1 MKTTTAIILD
11 IRRPKADGKYPVK
24 LRVTYQRKQKY
35 YSTDIDLL
43 KEDFKKANSDRPR
56 GEFKDLK
63 LVLSQIEIN
72 AKRII
77 DDMPDFSFG
86 LFEKHFQNPRFN
98 HKDVFLVYENYIN
111 KLNSGGRIGT
121 ACSYKCSLNS
131 LKKYSKSLTFDE
143 ITESFLKGYENW
155 MIEDGN
161 SLTTV
166 GIYLRALR
174 TLVNEA
180 KQLKVINEEQYP
192 FGKWKYQIPSGR
204 NIKKALSLSD
214 IEKIYNYPAYPGS
227 SEEKAKDF
235 WLFSYMVNGL
245 NMKDIAKL
253 TYKNIEGDKLI
264 FIRSKTKRTTRQNQ
278 KPIVAI
284 IIDDA
289 KRIIEKWGVK
299 PPNPESYIFTIL
311 PNKVI
316 SPQREYELIKQFIKN
331 INKWIRRLAIK
342 VGIDKDV
349 TTYTARHSFSTILK
363 RSGASTEYISEA
375 LGHSNLQT
383 TENYL
388 DSFEDNVKR
397 EYAEILVDF
406 KKNE

>member
-43 KEDFKKANSDRPR
+43 KEDFEKANSDRPR

-111 KLNSGGRIGT
+111 KLNSEGRIGT
-121 ACSYKCSLNS
+121 ASSYKCSLNS

-155 MIEDGN
+155 MIENGN

-180 KQLKVINEEQYP
+180 KQ
-192 FGKWKYQIPSGR
+192 
-204 NIKKALSLSD
+204 
-214 IEKIYNYPAYPGS
+214 
-227 SEEKAKDF
+227 
-235 WLFSYMVNGL
+235 
-245 NMKDIAKL
+245 
-253 TYKNIEGDKLI
+253 
-264 FIRSKTKRTTRQNQ
+264 
-278 KPIVAI
+278 
-284 IIDDA
+284 
-289 KRIIEKWGVK
+289 
-299 PPNPESYIFTIL
+299 
-311 PNKVI
+311 
-316 SPQREYELIKQFIKN
+316 
-331 INKWIRRLAIK
+331 
-342 VGIDKDV
+342 
-349 TTYTARHSFSTILK
+349 
-363 RSGASTEYISEA
+363 
-375 LGHSNLQT
+375 
-383 TENYL
+383 
-388 DSFEDNVKR
+388 
-397 EYAEILVDF
+397 
-406 KKNE
+406 